1 MGRREGGNERQP
13 DRVARQQRKQR
24 KRARRKGEREKRRE
38 RNASAGNGGNRPER
52 AEDGERARDEP
63 ERQSGTG
70 AARLERAEDGE
81 RARDEPE
88 RQSGTG
94 AARLERAE
102 DGERARDEPERQ
114 SGTGAARLEQ
124 QISAPSLGP
133 NTVIEREPVE
143 ERLARHE
150 QSNVDAMGHDKRR
163 SVVGQSYGPSK
174 ARQLAV
180 YLGFLAILAAL
191 VVGGI
196 ILIGSLDTSVG
207 KNVPNSAPWAKP
219 GAKQSNPKP
228 IQ

>member
-52 AEDGERARDEP
+52 AEDGERARDE
-63 ERQSGTG
+63 R
-70 AARLERAEDGE
+70 
-81 RARDEPE
+81 E